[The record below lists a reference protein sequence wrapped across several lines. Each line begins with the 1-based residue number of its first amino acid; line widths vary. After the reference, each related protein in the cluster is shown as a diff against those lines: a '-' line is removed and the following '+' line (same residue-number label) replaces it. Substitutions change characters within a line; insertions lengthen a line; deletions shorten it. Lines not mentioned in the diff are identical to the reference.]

1 VSIATRLK
9 RTWATLIG
17 ADQRPAAPSPAP
29 EPVGSPVDR
38 FLEWAP
44 PGHFY
49 SIVPGPEDV
58 ARAKVRSAQAGPTL
72 PGIALAPGDLVPGFE
87 ERAAL
92 VRDWDGGASGK
103 GRYYAPNEAYDIGD
117 ASMLRATLLLSR
129 PARVVEVGSG
139 WSSACT
145 LDTLDE
151 FGLDTEVTFI
161 EPYPENLLA
170 RLRPAD
176 HDRVEIRQAEVQS
189 VPTEV
194 FAGLEAGDVLFIDSS
209 HVFKPGSDV
218 DDYFSRILPAVRAG
232 VHVHIHD
239 IFWPFE
245 VPAEWLDEGRAWNEA
260 HALRNFLYANGQWEI
275 TVFNDYFRRYHRE
288 VIEASLPYVLQNTG
302 GSIWL
307 RRTS

>member
-1 VSIATRLK
+1 MSVATRLQ

-17 ADQRPAAPSPAP
+17 ADAHPASADPPAP
-29 EPVGSPVDR
+29 GEDR
-38 FLEWAP
+38 FLDWVP

-49 SIVPGPEDV
+49 SIVPGPDDV
-58 ARAKVRSAQAGPTL
+58 ARAKRREAAAGPTL
-72 PGIALAPGDLVPGFE
+72 PGIALPGDLVAHVR

-92 VRDWDGGASGK
+92 VREWDGGADRT
-103 GRYYAPNEAYDIGD
+103 GRYYAPNQAFDLGD
-117 ASMLRATLLLSR
+117 ALMLRATLLLLR
-129 PARVVEVGSG
+129 PARLVEVGSG

-145 LDTLDE
+145 LDTIDE
-151 FGLDTEVTFI
+151 MGLPTTVTFI
-161 EPYPENLLA
+161 EPYPENLIA

-176 HDRVEIRQAEVQS
+176 HERIEIRQVPVQD

-194 FAGLEAGDVLFIDSS
+194 FASLAAGDVLFIDSS

-218 DDYFSRILPAVRAG
+218 DDYFARILPSLQPG

-245 VPAEWLDEGRAWNEA
+245 VPGGWLDEGRAWNEG
-260 HALRNFLYANGQWEI
+260 HALRNFLCDNPRWEI
-275 TVFNDYFRRYHRE
+275 TVFNNYFQRFHRD
-288 VIEASLPYVLQNTG
+288 VLEATLPQQLENTG

-307 RRTS
+307 RKVS